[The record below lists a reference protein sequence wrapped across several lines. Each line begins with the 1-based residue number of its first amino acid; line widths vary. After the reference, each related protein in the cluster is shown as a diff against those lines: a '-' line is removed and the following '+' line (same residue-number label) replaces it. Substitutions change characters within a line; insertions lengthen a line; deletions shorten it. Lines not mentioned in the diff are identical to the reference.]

1 MRQALFATLLAPLAL
16 AATPV
21 LAADLP
27 RGSPPPPDYYSPRP
41 VANWDGLYAGINGG
55 IGFGSFTDGSD
66 TLFANPT
73 GGLIGFTLG
82 YNHMVAPNL
91 LIGIESDFDFAGLN
105 ASQNPYFGFV
115 TQGSINDM
123 VTVRGRVGYVMDR
136 ALVYVTGGFAG
147 SNNTVSVSS
156 VWGGAFYGQQSIFQT
171 GWALGAGV
179 EFMLTNNLSA
189 KAEYLF
195 TSVGSDRYFDYSY
208 NALQSAVNTSAVKV
222 GVNYHF

>member
-1 MRQALFATLLAPLAL
+1 MRQALFATLLAPLVL
-16 AATPV
+16 AAAPV

-41 VANWDGLYAGINGG
+41 VANWEGFYAGINGG
-55 IGFGSFTDGSD
+55 IGFASFTDGAD

-73 GGLIGFTLG
+73 GGLIGFTAG

-91 LIGIESDFDFAGLN
+91 LIGLEGDFDFAGLR
-105 ASQNPYFGFV
+105 ASQNPYFGFA

-123 VTVRGRVGYVMDR
+123 ATIRARVGYVMDR

-147 SNNTVSVSS
+147 SNNTVSVNN
-156 VWGGAFYGQQSIFQT
+156 VWGGAFYGERSIFQT

-179 EFMLTNNLSA
+179 EFMLTPNLSA